1 MVLNVLMKFRQTDID
16 GRIEDFILETDPFLE
31 GTYKLVFQ
39 TKEYFQRKN
48 LKTFYPYIEV

>member
-1 MVLNVLMKFRQTDID
+1 MCVKRRKTDVD

-39 TKEYFQRKN
+39 TKEYFQGKN
-48 LKTFYPYIEV
+48 QKTFYPSIEVR